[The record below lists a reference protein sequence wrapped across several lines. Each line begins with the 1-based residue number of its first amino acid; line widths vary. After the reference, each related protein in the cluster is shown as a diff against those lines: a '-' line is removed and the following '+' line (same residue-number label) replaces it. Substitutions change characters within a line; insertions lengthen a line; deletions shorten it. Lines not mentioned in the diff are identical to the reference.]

1 MSVLSFATGL
11 LSSSSHIRRVRHD
24 VHRREVRVSRV
35 HRLSAGFLA
44 ITFEGDALA
53 NFVSMSFDDH
63 VKLIF
68 QDASGNSHKRD
79 FTPRH
84 FDLARREITLEFA
97 LHEHGAACEWA
108 RNAIAGDSAVIAG
121 PRGSMIIPTDFEWN
135 VMVGDASAMPAIH
148 RRLEEFPEGS
158 PVQVFALVHSSED
171 QRTFCSQ
178 AKLQVHWVRSSNEL
192 LHALGQWT
200 VPSGLGF
207 AWCAGEAST
216 MTRVRALLTNEKK
229 LSREAM
235 RVSAYWKQ
243 GATDFH
249 EPAEG

>member
-121 PRGSMIIPTDFEWN
+121 FADYGYFLKVRQKSSGYIYEYARN
-135 VMVGDASAMPAIH
+135 IH
-148 RRLEEFPEGS
+148 
-158 PVQVFALVHSSED
+158 
-171 QRTFCSQ
+171 
-178 AKLQVHWVRSSNEL
+178 EL
-192 LHALGQWT
+192 TH
-200 VPSGLGF
+200 
-207 AWCAGEAST
+207 
-216 MTRVRALLTNEKK
+216 
-229 LSREAM
+229 
-235 RVSAYWKQ
+235 YI
-243 GATDFH
+243 
-249 EPAEG
+249 